1 MRNSF
6 FFNISNKPSIPRRE
20 KALRKQESL
29 GKGCAV
35 METISYQGMEIRR
48 WDVGPSTFLA
58 APERGAR
65 LMNWHLNMG
74 DGSVRDVIHWPE
86 NADVTN
92 FAKVRGG
99 NPVLFPFA
107 GRSIRAGDLDKWL
120 APGGE
125 VLPMPQHGFA
135 RKSGFKISS
144 IDDHG
149 FAADLV
155 PDDNSKSSYPFDYK
169 FSVVY
174 RFAELSLQVSLIL
187 ENEMRS
193 AIPWSS
199 GHHFYFQ
206 LPWRQSLVRS
216 DHHLRLSAR
225 KVFQY
230 RQGGLLEKVES
241 PSETTP
247 FDNEGLVN
255 RIHYELQE
263 PRVVFG
269 LANDEEQISIA
280 EIGGPEAGSRLTFV
294 TWTEAE
300 DSPFYCVEPW
310 MAPPNAPETK
320 AVRYVPPGGRDEFT
334 VEIKLL

>member
-1 MRNSF
+1 
-6 FFNISNKPSIPRRE
+6 
-20 KALRKQESL
+20 
-29 GKGCAV
+29 

-58 APERGAR
+58 APEQGAR
-65 LMNWHLNMG
+65 LMNWHLNMS

-86 NADVTN
+86 NADASR

-99 NPVLFPFA
+99 NPILFPFA
-107 GRSIRAGDLDKWL
+107 GRSIRSGDLDKWL

-135 RKSGFKISS
+135 RNSHFKVSS

-155 PDDNSKSSYPFDYK
+155 PDETARASYPFDYK
-169 FSVVY
+169 FSVIY
-174 RFAELSLQVSLIL
+174 RFSELSLQVTLTL
-187 ENEMRS
+187 ENDTRS
-193 AIPWSS
+193 AMPWAA

-206 LPWRQSLVRS
+206 LPWRQGLALG
-216 DHHLRLSAR
+216 DHHVRIPAR

-230 RQGGLLEKVES
+230 KEGGLLKKVES
-241 PSETTP
+241 PAEITR
-247 FDNEGLVN
+247 FDAPDLVN
-255 RIHYELQE
+255 RIHYELRE
-263 PRVVFG
+263 PQAVFG

-280 EIGGPEAGSRLTFV
+280 EIGGPEVGSRLTFV
-294 TWTEAE
+294 TWTESA
-300 DSPFYCVEPW
+300 DSPFYCIEPW

-320 AVRYVPPGGRDEFT
+320 AVRYVPPAGRDEFT
-334 VEIKLL
+334 VEVQLL

>member
-1 MRNSF
+1 
-6 FFNISNKPSIPRRE
+6 
-20 KALRKQESL
+20 
-29 GKGCAV
+29 
-35 METISYQGMEIRR
+35 METIFYQGMEIRR

-86 NADVTN
+86 NADASRV
-92 FAKVRGG
+92 AKVRGG
-99 NPVLFPFA
+99 NPILFPFA

-135 RKSGFKISS
+135 RNSNFKVSS
-144 IDDHG
+144 IDAHG
-149 FAADLV
+149 FTADLV
-155 PDDNSKSSYPFDYK
+155 PDHDARISYPFDYK
-169 FSVVY
+169 FTVVY
-174 RFAELSLQVSLIL
+174 RFSELSLQVSLIL

-193 AIPWSS
+193 AIPWAA

-206 LPWRQSLVRS
+206 LPWRQNLARA
-216 DHHLRLSAR
+216 DHHVRLPAR

-230 RQGGLLEKVES
+230 KEGGLLEKVES
-241 PSETTP
+241 YAETTR
-247 FDNEGLVN
+247 FDDPTLVN
-255 RIHYELQE
+255 RIHYELRE
-263 PRVVFG
+263 PQAVFG

-280 EIGGPEAGSRLTFV
+280 EIGGPEVGSRLTFV
-294 TWTEAE
+294 TWTEAD

-320 AVRYVPPGGRDEFT
+320 SVRYVPPAGRDEFT
-334 VEIKLL
+334 IEIKLL